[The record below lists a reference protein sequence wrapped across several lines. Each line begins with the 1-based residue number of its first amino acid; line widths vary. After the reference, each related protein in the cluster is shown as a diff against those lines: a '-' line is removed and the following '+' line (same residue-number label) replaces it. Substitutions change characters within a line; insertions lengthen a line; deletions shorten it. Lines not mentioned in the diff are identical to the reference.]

1 MHTTTT
7 AIGPRGVL
15 LSAIDNTACRIDGHL
30 PSAFLTPRDVEPLTP
45 SRGVAPAPAGGWWSV
60 WEFLAITEPGTLEC
74 SNVAEDW
81 QEQEE
86 VATGI
91 AQREGIEPVA
101 VPAPAVLVAYGIST
115 VRLFPDAILRDTF
128 PARGQ

>member
-1 MHTTTT
+1 MNTTTT
-7 AIGPRGVL
+7 IGPRGVL
-15 LSAIDNTACRIDGHL
+15 LSDIDNTACRIDGHL
-30 PSAFLTPRDVEPLTP
+30 PSAFLTP

-101 VPAPAVLVAYGIST
+101 VPAPAVLVAYGIPT
-115 VRLFPDAILRDTF
+115 VLLFPDAILRDTF

>member
-7 AIGPRGVL
+7 IGPRGVL

-30 PSAFLTPRDVEPLTP
+30 PSAFLTPF
-45 SRGVAPAPAGGWWSV
+45 RGVAPAPAGGWWSV

-101 VPAPAVLVAYGIST
+101 VPAPAVLVAYGIPT

>member
-1 MHTTTT
+1 MNTTTT

-15 LSAIDNTACRIDGHL
+15 LSDIDDTACRIDSHL
-30 PSAFLTPRDVEPLTP
+30 PSAFLTP

-86 VATGI
+86 VATAI

-101 VPAPAVLVAYGIST
+101 VPAPAVLVAYGIPT